1 MSIQVAAQFLSTDES
16 CVIYVG
22 EAKQLEASRQFKHAE
37 KLYVEAGQYDL
48 AINMYKKGGLWDKV
62 VQLVAKYRKVFF
74 TKFAKSY

>member
-62 VQLVAKYRKVFF
+62 VHINFH
-74 TKFAKSY
+74 